1 MAHKLKLSISE
12 ASLPQS
18 SLVSECRERTRMAEV
33 VTNFRLNQFIKII
46 KWIKGL
52 KETHSEQG
60 NTKLVL

>member
-1 MAHKLKLSISE
+1 MILI
-12 ASLPQS
+12 
-18 SLVSECRERTRMAEV
+18 SECRERTRMAGF

-46 KWIKGL
+46 KWIKRL

>member
-1 MAHKLKLSISE
+1 VFIALLMLACNTVTMILI
-12 ASLPQS
+12 
-18 SLVSECRERTRMAEV
+18 SECRERTRMAGF

-46 KWIKGL
+46 KWIKRL